1 MHLILLGAPGSG
13 KGTYA
18 VELKKHYGIPHISTG
33 EIFREEIASKSELGF
48 LAKSLIDKGEFVPD
62 DVTIEIVT
70 KRLLQDDCKHGF
82 ILDGFPRT
90 LQQAKALTEF
100 LPTIGKKI
108 DAVVNLEI
116 KDEEVVKRIVNRL
129 TCPKCKRGYNL
140 LSLPPKE
147 DGICD
152 DCKVALVK
160 RADDNEQTISSRLA
174 IYHERTQVLIDYY
187 KKLGLIISIDSN
199 KSIQDVT
206 NSIIVSLEEK

>member
-62 DVTIEIVT
+62 DVTIEIVK
-70 KRLLQDDCKHGF
+70 KRLLQDDCKRGF

-90 LQQAKALTEF
+90 LQQAKSLSEF

-129 TCPKCKRGYNL
+129 SCPKCKRGYNL

-152 DCKVALVK
+152 DCKVELVK
-160 RADDNEQTISSRLA
+160 RVDDNEQTISSRLA

-206 NSIIVSLEEK
+206 KSIIVSLEEK

>member
-62 DVTIEIVT
+62 DVTIEIVK
-70 KRLLQDDCKHGF
+70 KRLLQDDCKRGF

-90 LQQAKALTEF
+90 LQQAKSLTEF

-160 RADDNEQTISSRLA
+160 REDDTEQTISSRLA

-206 NSIIVSLEEK
+206 KSIIVSLEEK